1 MAAINKLSDTLLR
14 KIVGKPYVGKA
25 VIADGDGLSVRIS
38 KTGVIGWIFRY
49 RLGGRETNPK
59 WASLGRYPETSIKQA
74 RAKRDQCREWL
85 DNGEDPVIQL
95 SLVKVKRKEAVTVK
109 EALEY
114 WLVEYATEHRKNVDK
129 TKAQFERHLYPYIG
143 KYPLEKTTKPQW
155 LECFDRI
162 KKGIPNERKG
172 APVAAGQ
179 VLQGAKQALLFC
191 RKREYAT
198 SYVIDD
204 LTTTDVGKKQNKRDR
219 VLNEVELQDVI
230 DSVKTSA
237 FKNYYSNLIWL
248 LIVFGARTQEVRLST
263 WKEWDFEKGLW
274 TVPKANSKTAE
285 LIIRPIPKSMYP
297 WLKRLKAKHQ
307 KSGYVLGELKNSE
320 AVSAYGG
327 SIWKKL
333 GHEDKWTFHDFR
345 RTLATRLSDI
355 GVAPHIVEHLLGH
368 SISGVAG
375 IYNRSQYID
384 EKAIAL
390 DKWLD
395 VIGLIDSE
403 IELLNTQINN

>member
-1 MAAINKLSDTLLR
+1 MVGFLDTDLVAERLTLSGLVWVNTLKR
-14 KIVGKPYVGKA
+14 Q
-25 VIADGDGLSVRIS
+25 
-38 KTGVIGWIFRY
+38 
-49 RLGGRETNPK
+49 
-59 WASLGRYPETSIKQA
+59 SIKQA
-74 RAKRDQCREWL
+74 RAKRAQCREWL

-109 EALEY
+109 DALEY

-230 DSVKTSA
+230 DNVKTAA

-248 LIVFGARTQEVRLST
+248 LIVFGARSQEIRLST

-285 LIIRPIPKSMYP
+285 LIIRPIPKSLYP
-297 WLKRLKAKHQ
+297 WLKRLKAVVVKLNWPRFY
-307 KSGYVLGELKNSE
+307 SL
-320 AVSAYGG
+320 A
-327 SIWKKL
+327 SIFSL
-333 GHEDKWTFHDFR
+333 
-345 RTLATRLSDI
+345 TRLVSNHHYAD
-355 GVAPHIVEHLLGH
+355 A
-368 SISGVAG
+368 A
-375 IYNRSQYID
+375 
-384 EKAIAL
+384 
-390 DKWLD
+390 
-395 VIGLIDSE
+395 
-403 IELLNTQINN
+403 